1 MLPTVLPITHI
12 RQAPGLCGAAT
23 AQMIL
28 HARNLVGVTQA
39 EQDALFVDIQT
50 ETHGVRPAQAQ
61 RHDCPAWASQL
72 CTKCQGE
79 PRSAKARCWC
89 TYPPALK
96 ATLALR
102 GIPVRQTAVLDVK
115 TATAR
120 IIQSI
125 DRQVGAAAL
134 VENGVHWVAV
144 IGYAEGTGPADS
156 RKIAGKWISDI
167 YVHDPN
173 LPTGAMTVPIT
184 EWLDD
189 YFGSVV
195 QCGIFFDKVVTITA
209 EAPPRR

>member
-1 MLPTVLPITHI
+1 MATVLPITHI

-28 HARNLVGVTQA
+28 HAKNLVGATPADQTS
-39 EQDALFVDIQT
+39 LFADIQN
-50 ETHGVRPAQAQ
+50 ETQGTRPANVHP
-61 RHDCPAWASQL
+61 HDCPAWSKQL
-72 CTKCQGE
+72 CTKCEGE
-79 PRSAKARCWC
+79 PRNGRFRCWC

-102 GIPVRQTAVLDVK
+102 GIAVRQTSVLDVK

-134 VENGVHWVAV
+134 VEHGVHWVAV
-144 IGYAEGTGPADS
+144 IGYAEGTGKSDS

-173 LPTGAMTVPIT
+173 LPTGAMTVPIV

-195 QCGIFFDKVVTITA
+195 QCGVFFDKIVTITA
-209 EAPPRR
+209 AAPARR

>member
-1 MLPTVLPITHI
+1 MATVLPITHI
-12 RQAPGLCGAAT
+12 RQTPGLCGAAT

-28 HARNLVGVTQA
+28 HAKNLVGGTQA
-39 EQDALFVDIQT
+39 DQDALFVDIQN
-50 ETHGVRPAQAQ
+50 ETHGTRPANVHL
-61 RHDCPAWASQL
+61 HDCPAWASQL
-72 CTKCQGE
+72 CTKCEGE
-79 PRSAKARCWC
+79 PRGAKARCWC

-102 GIPVRQTAVLDVK
+102 GIPVRQTSVLDVK
-115 TATAR
+115 TATTR
-120 IIQSI
+120 VIESI
-125 DRQVGAAAL
+125 DQNVGAAAL
-134 VENGVHWVAV
+134 VENGVHWVTV

-173 LPTGAMTVPIT
+173 LPTGAMTVTIA

-195 QCGIFFDKVVTITA
+195 QCGLFFDRIVTITA
-209 EAPPRR
+209 AAPRKK